1 MEILVLAPYEA
12 KLLKAVSSAKKI
24 NLGDFTL
31 IGNKKKIYETCFRN
45 KIDCQEFE
53 IIDCNEERDIIDFTK
68 KYLLKEVAYV
78 IMGNISYY
86 YQKQLYSIKEN
97 DDFNYIN
104 IIDFPLINHFLF
116 VSNFSHRE
124 RVDFEDKKKSII
136 KAYNFMNKLGIKR
149 ANAALVTSIKT
160 KAEVLES
167 NIIKMILKDCNY
179 RMINIVDSYKLY
191 DLFEQNSL
199 VNVYKN
205 NINLLI
211 FKTFESSNTF
221 LETLNVLGT
230 CKIGSILTYNNNYI
244 IDTADI
250 KNEHNIIFSM
260 LVLLKVLKN
269 EEILV
274 ETN

>member
-1 MEILVLAPYEA
+1 MRL
-12 KLLKAVSSAKKI
+12 
-24 NLGDFTL
+24 
-31 IGNKKKIYETCFRN
+31 
-45 KIDCQEFE
+45 
-53 IIDCNEERDIIDFTK
+53 
-68 KYLLKEVAYV
+68 
-78 IMGNISYY
+78 
-86 YQKQLYSIKEN
+86 
-97 DDFNYIN
+97 
-104 IIDFPLINHFLF
+104 
-116 VSNFSHRE
+116 
-124 RVDFEDKKKSII
+124 
-136 KAYNFMNKLGIKR
+136 
-149 ANAALVTSIKT
+149 
-160 KAEVLES
+160 
-167 NIIKMILKDCNY
+167 
-179 RMINIVDSYKLY
+179 

>member
-1 MEILVLAPYEA
+1 MEILEIAPYEA
-12 KLLKAVSSAKKI
+12 KLLKAVTSAKKI

-53 IIDCNEERDIIDFTK
+53 IIDCDEERDIIDFTK

-78 IMGNISYY
+78 IIGNISYY

-124 RVDFEDKKKSII
+124 RVDFEDKKKTIM

>member
-45 KIDCQEFE
+45 KIDCQEFG
-53 IIDCNEERDIIDFTK
+53 IIDCDEERDIIDFTK

-78 IMGNISYY
+78 IIGNISYY

>member
-53 IIDCNEERDIIDFTK
+53 IIDCDEERDIIDFTK

-78 IMGNISYY
+78 IIGNISYY

-191 DLFEQNSL
+191 DVFEQNSL

>member
-31 IGNKKKIYETCFRN
+31 VGNKKRIYETCFRN

-53 IIDCNEERDIIDFTK
+53 IIDCNEERDIIDFSK
-68 KYLLKEVAYV
+68 KYLLKEVSYV

-86 YQKQLYSIKEN
+86 YQKQLYSIKDN

-116 VSNFSHRE
+116 ISNFSHKE
-124 RVDFEDKKKSII
+124 RVDFEDKKRSII
-136 KAYNFMNKLGIKR
+136 KAYSFMNRLGIRR
-149 ANAALVTSIKT
+149 ANAALVTSVKT

-167 NIIKMILKDCNY
+167 NIIKMILRDSNY
-179 RMINIVDSYKLY
+179 RMINILDSYKLY

-221 LETLNVLGT
+221 LETLNVLGN
-230 CKIGSILTYNNNYI
+230 CKIGSVLEYNNYYV
-244 IDTADI
+244 IDTNDI

-269 EEILV
+269 EEVLV
-274 ETN
+274 KTN

>member
-1 MEILVLAPYEA
+1 M
-12 KLLKAVSSAKKI
+12 
-24 NLGDFTL
+24 
-31 IGNKKKIYETCFRN
+31 
-45 KIDCQEFE
+45 
-53 IIDCNEERDIIDFTK
+53 
-68 KYLLKEVAYV
+68 KEVAYV
-78 IMGNISYY
+78 IIGNISYY

-260 LVLLKVLKN
+260 LVLLKVLKMKKS
-269 EEILV
+269 
-274 ETN
+274 

>member
-53 IIDCNEERDIIDFTK
+53 IIDCDEERDIIDFTK

-78 IMGNISYY
+78 IIGNISYY

-136 KAYNFMNKLGIKR
+136 K
-149 ANAALVTSIKT
+149 
-160 KAEVLES
+160 
-167 NIIKMILKDCNY
+167 
-179 RMINIVDSYKLY
+179 
-191 DLFEQNSL
+191 
-199 VNVYKN
+199 VNVN
-205 NINLLI
+205 GN
-211 FKTFESSNTF
+211 
-221 LETLNVLGT
+221 
-230 CKIGSILTYNNNYI
+230 
-244 IDTADI
+244 
-250 KNEHNIIFSM
+250 
-260 LVLLKVLKN
+260 
-269 EEILV
+269 
-274 ETN
+274 

>member
-78 IMGNISYY
+78 IIGNISYY